1 MFMALISL
9 MEFFRLVIMTL
20 ALGYIFSAFM
30 PRQLFDRKGLYHLL
44 KAQAQ
49 GFDWAALKYAAI
61 LTAPAVV
68 LHEFAHKFVALAFGL
83 EAEFFAHY
91 WGLGLGVFLKMVG
104 APFIIFVPGYVTIPY
119 DTHVLVSGVVALA
132 GPMMNLF
139 LWVCAGVYLKFFKL
153 SKKQMILAYLTKKIN
168 MFLFIFNMIPFGFFD
183 GAKVFRA
190 LGYLISLF

>member
-1 MFMALISL
+1 MALISL
-9 MEFFRLVIMTL
+9 MEFFRLIVMTL

-30 PRQLFDRKGLYHLL
+30 PQQLFGQKGLYHLL

-49 GFDWAALKYAAI
+49 GIDWEAMKYSAI
-61 LTAPAVV
+61 ITAPAVV
-68 LHEFAHKFVALAFGL
+68 LHELCHKFVALAFGL
-83 EAEFFAHY
+83 SAEFFASY

-104 APFIIFVPGYVTIPY
+104 APFIIFVPGYVSVPY
-119 DTHVLVSGVVALA
+119 DTHILVMGVVALA
-132 GPMMNLF
+132 GPMMNFF
-139 LWVCAGVYLKFFKL
+139 LWIGAGVYLKYFKL
-153 SKKQMILAYLTKKIN
+153 NKKQMILAVLTKKIN

>member
-1 MFMALISL
+1 MALMTLI
-9 MEFFRLVIMTL
+9 EIFRLLVMTL

-30 PRQLFDRKGLYHLL
+30 PQQLFGQKGLYHLI

-49 GFDWAALKYAAI
+49 GFDWEALKYAAI
-61 LTAPAVV
+61 LTAPAVI
-68 LHEFAHKFVALAFGL
+68 LHELAHKFVALAFGL
-83 EAEFFAHY
+83 SAEFFASY

-104 APFIIFVPGYVTIPY
+104 APFIIFVPGFVNVPS
-119 DTHVLVSGVVALA
+119 DTHVLIMGLVALA

-139 LWVCAGVYLKFFKL
+139 LWIGAGVYLKFFKL
-153 SKKQMILAYLTKKIN
+153 NQKQMILAFLTKKIN